1 MSLQTTLN
9 EILETV
15 AFLKDDDGNDISI
28 LGRAKIDLNDFLDTH
43 TSISDDEKA
52 KRIYDFFTNTIT
64 NVTVQA
70 IQVAGQAPLQEAQI
84 QTMQDETAQKIAS
97 MQIDDTNKT
106 NESVQKIQ
114 SMQNDDKAKLN
125 NSAVNVAKAKAEIE
139 TLIPAQVNEIN
150 KNVALKDVEIATET
164 KKLDIAD
171 KDILI
176 KQAQISLEEAKLPL
190 YNAQTDNEIKKLDI
204 ADKDILLKQAQVGIE
219 EAKIPLYNA
228 QADNERAKIGL
239 TAQQVRVSA
248 TEVQYKL
255 AQLKAIQKA
264 GDLNKEIE
272 DNKNLTQI
280 KIAKIYK
287 A

>member
-1 MSLQTTLN
+1 MTLQETLSTILN
-9 EILETV
+9 EV
-15 AFLKDDDGNDISI
+15 AFKTENDVNTSI
-28 LGRAKIDLNDFLDTH
+28 LGKAKEDLSTFLTDH

-52 KRIYDFFTNTIT
+52 KRISDFFTNTIIS
-64 NVTVQA
+64 VTTQA
-70 IQVAGQAPLQEAQI
+70 IQVAGQAPLQAVQM

-97 MQIDDTNKT
+97 MQIQDTNDT
-106 NESVQKIQ
+106 NESVQKVI

-139 TLIPAQVNEIN
+139 TLMPAQVQQITKDIE
-150 KNVALKDVEIATET
+150 LKSKQIDTEV
-164 KKLDIAD
+164 KKLDVMD

-176 KQAQISLEEAKLPL
+176 KQQQADLEA
-190 YNAQTDNEIKKLDI
+190 T
-204 ADKDILLKQAQVGIE
+204 
-219 EAKIPLYNA
+219 KIPLYQA
-228 QADNERAKIGL
+228 QADNERAKVGL

-264 GDLNKEIE
+264 GELNKEIE
-272 DNKNLTQI
+272 DNKNLTNI

-287 A
+287 S

>member
-1 MSLQTTLN
+1 MGLQSTLT
-9 EILETV
+9 EILDTV
-15 AFLKDDDGNDISI
+15 AFIKDADGNDISI
-28 LGRAKIDLNDFLDTH
+28 LGKAKQDLDNFLTDH

-70 IQVAGQAPLQEAQI
+70 IAVAGQTPLQDAQI
-84 QTMQDETAQKIAS
+84 QTMKDETAQKIAS
-97 MQIDDTNKT
+97 MQIDDTNRT
-106 NESVQKIQ
+106 NESVQKIE
-114 SMQNDDKAKLN
+114 SMKNDDKAKLN

-139 TLIPAQVNEIN
+139 TLMPVQIQEIT
-150 KNVALKDVEIATET
+150 KNIELKTKEIEAED
-164 KKLDIAD
+164 KKLDIMD

-176 KQAQISLEEAKLPL
+176 KE
-190 YNAQTDNEIKKLDI
+190 
-204 ADKDILLKQAQVGIE
+204 AQVGLE
-219 EAKIPLYNA
+219 EAKIPLYQA
-228 QADNERAKIGL
+228 QADNERAKVGL

-264 GDLNKEIE
+264 GELNKEIE